1 MYITWNHMSYW
12 PRNTLSF
19 SIHFSRNW
27 IRQMHKCW
35 TWKTM
40 VFNWSTCTTWNSLWW
55 MLEKWNLYMG
65 TLYSWWKWWKL
76 YPTIT
81 YSNYYYSLAKS
92 YNLIFYSTYYRYLIL
107 FLGNDGCK
115 EFFLLHK
122 YIYFINSQKNWI
134 LKNVI
139 LILVDSLGCLLLA
152 NFHSH
157 IKEMNITN
165 ASKRTGI
172 IIGVN
177 WTWVILL
184 VIKDILSKYHM
195 KVISGEIVWLES
207 HVDLVSAKI
216 IFKN

>member
-107 FLGNDGCK
+107 FWEMMDIKN
-115 EFFLLHK
+115 FF
-122 YIYFINSQKNWI
+122 YFINIYFNYTTEKLDPEKCYTNIGGFPGMSAPCKFPFTYKGNEYHKCIKKDWDNHWCE
-134 LKNVI
+134 LDMN
-139 LILVDSLGCLLLA
+139 
-152 NFHSH
+152 HS
-157 IKEMNITN
+157 
-165 ASKRTGI
+165 ASHKGHTY
-172 IIGVN
+172 
-177 WTWVILL
+177 
-184 VIKDILSKYHM
+184 K
-195 KVISGEIVWLES
+195 ISHES
-207 HVDLVSAKI
+207 HKWGNCMAGKSCR
-216 IFKN
+216 FGEC